1 MLRKA
6 DTGYTV
12 EFWTTKKSA
21 HGGFRHWFEELLG
34 SIGVA
39 VLGVEASR
47 NRYYKVEG
55 KLGREAHKRNVL
67 GPVVVSAVHRS
78 GLLGQRTLK
87 QVQALWDLTCV
98 GGELGWYDVQ
108 FCVCVCSC
116 GC

>member
-1 MLRKA
+1 LLRKA

-55 KLGREAHKRNVL
+55 KSGREAHKRNVL
-67 GPVVVSAVHRS
+67 GPFLFQQCTGVVCLASAP
-78 GLLGQRTLK
+78 
-87 QVQALWDLTCV
+87 
-98 GGELGWYDVQ
+98 
-108 FCVCVCSC
+108 
-116 GC
+116 